1 MPASEGEQIE
11 PDRGC
16 PETRAGGF
24 DDEGEC
30 RKPPSYF
37 NSGGR

>member
-16 PETRAGGF
+16 PQTGAGGF
-24 DDEGEC
+24 DDEGKS
-30 RKPPSYF
+30 RKLPSYF
-37 NSGGR
+37 NFSSR